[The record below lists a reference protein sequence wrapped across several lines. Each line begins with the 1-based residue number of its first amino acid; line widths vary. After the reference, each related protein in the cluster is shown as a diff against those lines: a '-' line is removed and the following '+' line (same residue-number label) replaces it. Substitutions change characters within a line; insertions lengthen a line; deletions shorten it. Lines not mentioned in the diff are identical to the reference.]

1 MKKTMKKTLSLVLA
15 LMMLLS
21 FSVMA
26 FAISIDEAKE
36 IALKDA
42 GYSTYLVS
50 FTDAEVDDNVYKVEF
65 KALDGVYEYEINKDG
80 KILSVSIDYYDLI
93 SGKDIKITADEAKN
107 LALEFYGN
115 IDVRALKVEYDADD
129 NEYEVKFIDGAK
141 RYEIEVSAYDG
152 DITGKSYELVAGGNE
167 TIAGLIAFIEEI
179 LNFFAKLFAR

>member
-1 MKKTMKKTLSLVLA
+1 MKKTMKKTLSVVLA

-21 FSVMA
+21 FSIAA
-26 FAISIDEAKE
+26 FAVTIDEAKE

-42 GYSTYLVS
+42 GYSSYLVS
-50 FTDAEVDDNVYKVEF
+50 FTEAKVDDNVYDVEF
-65 KALDGVYEYEINKDG
+65 KTLDGVYDYEIDKNG

-93 SGKDIKITADEAKN
+93 TGSEIKITSDEAKN

-115 IDVRALKVEYDADD
+115 VDVRALKVEYDAED

-141 RYEIEVSAYDG
+141 RYDIEVSAYDG

-167 TIAGLIAFIEEI
+167 TLASLIAFIEEI
-179 LNFFAKLFAR
+179 MNFFAKLFAR